1 MNVMNELNPSCCLG
15 KIKYL
20 GYSEDPYPL
29 SMKDVNLSYLL
40 SFQFYS
46 IILVLF
52 FQVETLVRKERL
64 LVCVKYGL
72 VHVVSMSLLCSLE
85 VRSYMFTCLS

>member
-1 MNVMNELNPSCCLG
+1 MNEMNELNPPCCLG

-46 IILVLF
+46 LM
-52 FQVETLVRKERL
+52 FQVETFVQKERL
-64 LVCVKYGL
+64 LV
-72 VHVVSMSLLCSLE
+72 
-85 VRSYMFTCLS
+85 

>member
-1 MNVMNELNPSCCLG
+1 MNEMNELNPPCCLG

-46 IILVLF
+46 LILVLF
-52 FQVETLVRKERL
+52 FQVETIGSK
-64 LVCVKYGL
+64 GTF
-72 VHVVSMSLLCSLE
+72 VSLC
-85 VRSYMFTCLS
+85 

>member
-1 MNVMNELNPSCCLG
+1 MNGLIPPCCLG
-15 KIKYL
+15 NVKYL
-20 GYSEDPYPL
+20 GYSEAPYPL
-29 SMKDVNLSYLL
+29 SMKDVNLSFLL
-40 SFQFYS
+40 SFQFS
-46 IILVLF
+46 SLILVLF
-52 FQVETLVRKERL
+52 FQVETFVRKERL

>member
-1 MNVMNELNPSCCLG
+1 MNVMNELNSSCCLE

-20 GYSEDPYPL
+20 GYSEDPHPL

-40 SFQFYS
+40 SLQ
-46 IILVLF
+46 LF
-52 FQVETLVRKERL
+52 SSLIFQVETFVQKERL

-72 VHVVSMSLLCSLE
+72 VHVVSVSLLCSLK
-85 VRSYMFTCLS
+85 VRNYIFTCLG

>member
-1 MNVMNELNPSCCLG
+1 MNEMNGLIPSCCFG

-40 SFQFYS
+40 SFNYS
-46 IILVLF
+46 SLI
-52 FQVETLVRKERL
+52 FQVETFVRKERL
-64 LVCVKYGL
+64 F
-72 VHVVSMSLLCSLE
+72 SLC
-85 VRSYMFTCLS
+85 

>member
-1 MNVMNELNPSCCLG
+1 MNGLIPPCCFG

-40 SFQFYS
+40 SFNYS
-46 IILVLF
+46 
-52 FQVETLVRKERL
+52 
-64 LVCVKYGL
+64 
-72 VHVVSMSLLCSLE
+72 SLIFSGRDFCSKGTF
-85 VRSYMFTCLS
+85 V

>member
-1 MNVMNELNPSCCLG
+1 MNELNPSYFLG

-40 SFQFYS
+40 SFQ
-46 IILVLF
+46 LF
-52 FQVETLVRKERL
+52 SSLMFQVETFVQKERL
-64 LVCVKYGL
+64 LV
-72 VHVVSMSLLCSLE
+72 
-85 VRSYMFTCLS
+85 

>member
-1 MNVMNELNPSCCLG
+1 MNEMNELIPPCCLG

-40 SFQFYS
+40 SFQ
-46 IILVLF
+46 LF
-52 FQVETLVRKERL
+52 SSLMFQVETFVQKERL
-64 LVCVKYGL
+64 LV
-72 VHVVSMSLLCSLE
+72 
-85 VRSYMFTCLS
+85 

>member
-1 MNVMNELNPSCCLG
+1 MNEMSELNPSCCLG

-20 GYSEDPYPL
+20 CYSEDPYPL

-46 IILVLF
+46 LILVLF
-52 FQVETLVRKERL
+52 FQVETFSSK
-64 LVCVKYGL
+64 GTF
-72 VHVVSMSLLCSLE
+72 VSLC
-85 VRSYMFTCLS
+85 

>member
-1 MNVMNELNPSCCLG
+1 MNELNPHCCLG

-29 SMKDVNLSYLL
+29 SMTDVNLSYLL

-46 IILVLF
+46 LILVLF
-52 FQVETLVRKERL
+52 FQVETFSSK
-64 LVCVKYGL
+64 GTF
-72 VHVVSMSLLCSLE
+72 VSLC
-85 VRSYMFTCLS
+85 

>member
-1 MNVMNELNPSCCLG
+1 MNEMNELNPPCCLG

-40 SFQFYS
+40 SFQ
-46 IILVLF
+46 LF
-52 FQVETLVRKERL
+52 SSLMFQVETFVQKERS
-64 LVCVKYGL
+64 LV
-72 VHVVSMSLLCSLE
+72 
-85 VRSYMFTCLS
+85 

>member
-1 MNVMNELNPSCCLG
+1 MNEMNGLIPPCCLG

-40 SFQFYS
+40 SFQ
-46 IILVLF
+46 LF
-52 FQVETLVRKERL
+52 SSLMFQVETFVQKERL
-64 LVCVKYGL
+64 LV
-72 VHVVSMSLLCSLE
+72 
-85 VRSYMFTCLS
+85 

>member
-1 MNVMNELNPSCCLG
+1 MNELIPPCCFG

-20 GYSEDPYPL
+20 YYSEDPYPL

-40 SFQFYS
+40 SFNYS
-46 IILVLF
+46 SLI
-52 FQVETLVRKERL
+52 FQVETFVRKERL

-72 VHVVSMSLLCSLE
+72 VHVVSISLLCSLE
-85 VRSYMFTCLS
+85 VRNYMFTCLG

>member
-1 MNVMNELNPSCCLG
+1 MNELNPSYFLG

-20 GYSEDPYPL
+20 CYSEDPYPL

-40 SFQFYS
+40 SFNYS
-46 IILVLF
+46 SLI
-52 FQVETLVRKERL
+52 FQVETFVQKERL

-72 VHVVSMSLLCSLE
+72 V
-85 VRSYMFTCLS
+85 